1 MKLANLRLRPSFPI
15 GPAAWP
21 SSVPRP
27 QEPSRTGV
35 HYDTSWAR
43 KWPARVVRAVVVDDV
58 YRPLMQ
64 VLGSPRVTGL
74 DRVGDVEGPVI
85 FAANHYSHLDT
96 PLVLTSLPKR
106 FRHKTVVAA
115 AADYFFTSRAR
126 GAVSALTIGAIPI
139 ERTRVNRRSADLAA
153 GLLAD
158 GWSLVIFPEGGRSPD
173 GWGQD
178 FRGGAAYLAYR
189 CAVPVVPVYVSGT
202 RRVLKKGA
210 KYPTPVGS
218 PFARGSGVA
227 VAFGPTLWPGEETS
241 HRFALRVENAVAA
254 LGDEVATDW
263 WTARRRAAA
272 GTTPALTGP
281 VVSPWRRSWA
291 LEENRRPP
299 EDAPDWP

>member
-1 MKLANLRLRPSFPI
+1 VRLRVRPSFPI

-21 SSVPRP
+21 SSVPKP
-27 QEPSRTGV
+27 GEPVRTGV
-35 HYDTSWAR
+35 HYDTAWAR
-43 KWPARVVRAVVVDDV
+43 KWPARLARAIVIDDL
-58 YRPLMQ
+58 YRPLIQ

-74 DRVGDVEGPVI
+74 DRIADLDGSAI
-85 FAANHYSHLDT
+85 FAANHYSHMDT
-96 PLVLTSLPKR
+96 PLVLTSLPPR
-106 FRHKTVVAA
+106 VRHRTVVAA

-153 GLLAD
+153 DLLAD

-189 CAVPVVPVYVSGT
+189 CHKPVVPVYVAGT

-218 PFARGSGVA
+218 PFARGSGVS
-227 VAFGPTLWPGEETS
+227 VSFGAPLWPGEETS
-241 HRFALRVENAVAA
+241 HRFALRVEAAVAA
-254 LGDEVATDW
+254 LGDEATTDW

-281 VVSPWRRSWA
+281 ATSPWRRSWA
-291 LEENRRPP
+291 LEENRRPT
-299 EDAPDWP
+299 EDTPDWP

>member
-1 MKLANLRLRPSFPI
+1 MKLRVRPAFPV
-15 GPAAWP
+15 GPAPWP
-21 SSVPRP
+21 SSVPKQR
-27 QEPSRTGV
+27 EPARTGV
-35 HYDTSWAR
+35 HYDTAWAR
-43 KWPARVVRAVVVDDV
+43 KWPARVARAVVIDDF
-58 YRPLMQ
+58 YGPLMQ

-74 DRVGDVEGPVI
+74 DRIAALEGPAI
-85 FAANHYSHLDT
+85 FAANHYSHMDT

-106 FRHKTVVAA
+106 LRHKTVVAA
-115 AADYFFTSRAR
+115 AADYFFSSRAR

-153 GLLAD
+153 DLLEG

-189 CAVPVVPVYVSGT
+189 CQRPVVPVYVSGT

-227 VAFGPTLWPGEETS
+227 VAFGAPIWPGEETS
-241 HRFALRVENAVAA
+241 HRFAVRVEAAVAA
-254 LGDEVATDW
+254 LGDEASTDW

-281 VVSPWRRSWA
+281 ATSPWRRSWA
-291 LEENRRPP
+291 LDENRRPA
-299 EDAPDWP
+299 EDTPDWP